1 MKGQFLTRALGEVT
15 VKGKT
20 QPVKIYAVLP
30 EDIRKYPRR
39 AGARHQPR
47 RLCGEGL
54 AGGVGEGQDDRDP
67 VRRRGLTKPIKAE
80 GSIVWRHDGIAG
92 TEFVSL
98 EPEAASVVAD
108 YVSSRTS

>member
-1 MKGQFLTRALGEVT
+1 
-15 VKGKT
+15 
-20 QPVKIYAVLP
+20 
-30 EDIRKYPRR
+30 
-39 AGARHQPR
+39 
-47 RLCGEGL
+47 
-54 AGGVGEGQDDRDP
+54 
-67 VRRRGLTKPIKAE
+67 LTKPIKAE